1 MTVNLEQANAL
12 IEEYK
17 VLVRDLQG
25 EIITLNRRVEELE
38 FELSTTHDREYEI

>member
-1 MTVNLEQANAL
+1 MTANLEQANAL

-25 EIITLNRRVEELE
+25 EIIALNRKVEELE
-38 FELSTTHDREYEI
+38 FELTSLHDREYEI